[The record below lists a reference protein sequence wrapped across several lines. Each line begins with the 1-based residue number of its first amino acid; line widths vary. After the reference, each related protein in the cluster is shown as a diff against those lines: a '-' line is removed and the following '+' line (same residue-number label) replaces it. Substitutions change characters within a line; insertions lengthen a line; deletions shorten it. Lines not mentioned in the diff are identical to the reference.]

1 MRSIDSLNYANLS
14 VYCTEFHYIIFEKR
28 NDQIEQKGTSHSTEF
43 HYIIFEKRNDQ
54 IEQKG
59 TTHIGSIPLEI
70 QLH

>member
-1 MRSIDSLNYANLS
+1 MPAFYCIVFFCS
-14 VYCTEFHYIIFEKR
+14 VLYYIIFEKR
-28 NDQIEQKGTSHSTEF
+28 NDQIEQKGTTHSTEF